1 MRPADYSAADGPAT
15 GRFERWEDLV
25 AGGRAGLVRWAGPKQ
40 PRRAVEKAVRSYG
53 RDPGRL
59 LDLCRQAIV
68 FATLDDLA
76 ACLRAILDDPVYIPL
91 PAPPRARIADLM
103 LPLLWPEYL
112 C

>member
-1 MRPADYSAADGPAT
+1 
-15 GRFERWEDLV
+15 V

-40 PRRAVEKAVRSYG
+40 PRRAVEKAVRAYG

-76 ACLRAILDDPVYIPL
+76 ACLRAILDDQACRASHPFKVLWLYRPTLYHHPSASVPL
-91 PAPPRARIADLM
+91 PPA
-103 LPLLWPEYL
+103 
-112 C
+112 